1 MTVQA
6 PLVPGPRYGG
16 EGLGGPVVTPGSKV
30 RAPAARLGQVRRH
43 RLLADLSEDHSE
55 LVLVL
60 APAGFGKTIL
70 MSQWATSAGRPL
82 AWATVT
88 EGDADPVVLMSTL
101 LAALGT
107 SGAGVVPPGG
117 VLTADEPAFSR
128 RVLPQF
134 QRSLEQLDR
143 PVTLVVDDVHD
154 MAGVR
159 AAVVLSAVLESLP
172 EGSQLALVG
181 RSRPDLP
188 VALWR
193 SQGRVRELGPEELS
207 FDADEVRALLAALS
221 TEVPTTGLVDEILET
236 TKGWPVAA
244 YLQGLA
250 TTSGHQAPDMPS
262 PALADYLEGV
272 VMEGAPPEL
281 VEFLTR
287 SSILATLSAPYCDYV
302 LDVNDSRSLLRSAE
316 GATLLVSRLDGTDGY
331 YRLHPLLREKLAREL
346 VESDPSTAKALHAR
360 AARWCDDQGYVEEA
374 MAHAAHA

>member
-1 MTVQA
+1 M
-6 PLVPGPRYGG
+6 
-16 EGLGGPVVTPGSKV
+16 
-30 RAPAARLGQVRRH
+30 
-43 RLLADLSEDHSE
+43 
-55 LVLVL
+55 L

-107 SGAGVVPPGG
+107 SGAGVIPPGG

-134 QRSLEQLDR
+134 QRSLEQFDR

-272 VMEGAPPEL
+272 VMEGAPPSWW
-281 VEFLTR
+281 
-287 SSILATLSAPYCDYV
+287 SS
-302 LDVNDSRSLLRSAE
+302 
-316 GATLLVSRLDGTDGY
+316 
-331 YRLHPLLREKLAREL
+331 
-346 VESDPSTAKALHAR
+346 
-360 AARWCDDQGYVEEA
+360 
-374 MAHAAHA
+374 